1 MDTKCTLMEKPKEE
15 VFWKLFSFVIFICI
29 ITYFAFVLAIE
40 NTARLPF
47 LIVSGIFTQTI
58 LMSFAFKSSK
68 PSSITVASMITATI
82 FAIASGIYPK
92 NEIDVTVT
100 NQGTNFDDW
109 TWRNIFTE
117 SPITPI
123 DRSFG
128 LNKFVVKDVMSKDNY
143 RTKGILFW
151 DFEVIKT
158 EDSFIE
164 MNKKYS
170 TFKIKRLLEHTV
182 KAVFT
187 KYVSERNHTEIDKEE
202 LASHLHKVVMSLDI
216 PFIQKTVEKSFFVLN
231 ISYFKEK

>member
-143 RTKGILFW
+143 RTKGILFG
-151 DFEVIKT
+151 ILKL
-158 EDSFIE
+158 S
-164 MNKKYS
+164 
-170 TFKIKRLLEHTV
+170 KRRIPLL
-182 KAVFT
+182 KWT
-187 KYVSERNHTEIDKEE
+187 KNTALLK
-202 LASHLHKVVMSLDI
+202 
-216 PFIQKTVEKSFFVLN
+216 
-231 ISYFKEK
+231 